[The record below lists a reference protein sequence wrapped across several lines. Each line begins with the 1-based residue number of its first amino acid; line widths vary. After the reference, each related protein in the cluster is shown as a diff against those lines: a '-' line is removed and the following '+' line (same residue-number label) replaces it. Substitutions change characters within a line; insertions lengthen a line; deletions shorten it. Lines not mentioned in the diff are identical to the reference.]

1 MGEQPAAGAPGPEGE
16 FSPAASRAAT
26 DAAETADASR
36 PAYYAAGP
44 GRWRDWWTL
53 LHPPYTAWHLSYV
66 VIGAALAPH
75 VALVPLVATLIAF
88 FLAVGLAAHALDEYH
103 GRPLRTQIPGSVLL
117 AVSAAALAGAIGL
130 GVEGVLR
137 VGWPLIPF
145 LVVGPLLVVAY
156 NAELFGGIVH
166 TDAGFAA
173 AWGAFPLLTSYVA
186 QAGALS
192 AGSVLAGAAAFGLSA
207 AQRSLSTPAR
217 LVRRRST
224 SVTGRITLADGDTLT
239 LDADRLLGP
248 LERALRAMSWSV
260 VLLAAALAVTRL
272 G

>member
-1 MGEQPAAGAPGPEGE
+1 
-16 FSPAASRAAT
+16 
-26 DAAETADASR
+26 
-36 PAYYAAGP
+36 
-44 GRWRDWWTL
+44 
-53 LHPPYTAWHLSYV
+53 V

-75 VALVPLVATLIAF
+75 VTLVPLVATLAAF

-103 GRPLRTQIPGSVLL
+103 GRPLRTQIPGAVLL
-117 AVSAAALAGAIGL
+117 AVTVAGLAGALGL
-130 GVEGVLR
+130 GVAGVLR
-137 VGWPLIPF
+137 VGWVLIPF

-186 QAGALS
+186 QTGTLS
-192 AGSVLAGAAAFGLSA
+192 AGSVLAGLAAFGLSA

-239 LDADRLLGP
+239 LDADRILVP
-248 LERALRAMSWSV
+248 LERTLRALSWSV